1 MSDQVLF
8 CLIYVIKE
16 ASVCTARPV
25 HSHLQSS
32 FITSLREKYPRACSR
47 SLTNLAELGLSL
59 PENSSQSTR

>member
-1 MSDQVLF
+1 
-8 CLIYVIKE
+8 
-16 ASVCTARPV
+16 VCTARPV